1 MEKLKKSEMEPLAPG
16 KYYHIYNH
24 ANGNE
29 QLIREDKNYKF
40 FLLKVKEY
48 IVPAA
53 DIFAYCLMPNHF
65 HLLIR
70 IKDEEILTN
79 LIKLKAESN
88 AITKFQSMEQQNIVQ
103 NEKELSDYVS
113 KQFSNL
119 FSSYTQ
125 AYNQVYNRRGSLF
138 LKNFKRKNI
147 NDDTYFIRL
156 INYIHFNP
164 VDHGFVNRPSEW
176 KYSSYNA
183 IISSGPTLVLREEV
197 LNWFDGLA
205 NFLYCHLRPMEI

>member
-1 MEKLKKSEMEPLAPG
+1 MEPLIPG

-29 QLIREDKNYKF
+29 QLISEDKNYRF
-40 FLLKVKEY
+40 FLLKIKEY
-48 IVPAA
+48 IVPVA
-53 DIFAYCLMPNHF
+53 DIYTYCLMPNHF
-65 HLLIR
+65 HILAR
-70 IKDEEILTN
+70 IKDEEILTG
-79 LIKLKAESN
+79 LLKLKTES
-88 AITKFQSMEQQNIVQ
+88 ITNLQTLKQSNLVQ

-125 AYNQVYNRRGSLF
+125 AFNLLYNRRGSLF

-147 NDDTYFIRL
+147 DDDTYFVRL

-164 VDHGFVNRPSEW
+164 VVHGFVNRPADW

-183 IISSGPTLVLREEV
+183 IVSSAPTLVLRDDV
-197 LNWFDGLA
+197 LNWFDGLG
-205 NFLYCHLRPMEI
+205 NFMHCHLRPMEI

>member
-1 MEKLKKSEMEPLAPG
+1 MEPLIPG

-29 QLIREDKNYKF
+29 QLFREDKNYLF
-40 FLLKVKEY
+40 FLLKVKEN
-48 IVPAA
+48 IVPVA

-65 HLLIR
+65 HLLVR
-70 IKDEEILTN
+70 IKDEEIITNAIQTKTKSLTN
-79 LIKLKAESN
+79 TNLPDLMWSSIDKD
-88 AITKFQSMEQQNIVQ
+88 
-103 NEKELSDYVS
+103 EKELSDFVS
-113 KQFSNL
+113 RQFANL

-147 NDDTYFIRL
+147 DDDTYFIRL

-164 VDHGFVNRPSEW
+164 VGHGFISRPSEW

-183 IISSGPTLVLREEV
+183 LISSRPTLVLREEV
-197 LNWFDGLA
+197 LKWFDGIA
-205 NFLYCHLRPMEI
+205 NFMYCHLRPMEI